1 MKEIESGRESA
12 GQGTERD
19 KERKRYYVPE
29 SGIPQ
34 SLTNSSD
41 EDDFD
46 KTETEESSSTM
57 TEEQIHRRK
66 VQHNFDIAADVL
78 KVGIIIA
85 VHIKHDLKDRD
96 FSVFPLV
103 GSGVGPNNRP
113 RIPPE
118 IFFFDSGH

>member
-41 EDDFD
+41 EDNFD
-46 KTETEESSSTM
+46 ETETEESSSTM

-78 KVGIIIA
+78 KVGIIA
-85 VHIKHDLKDRD
+85 VQIKYDLKDRD
-96 FSVFPLV
+96 CSVFPLV
-103 GSGVGPNNRP
+103 GTGVGPNNLH
-113 RIPPE
+113 I
-118 IFFFDSGH
+118 